1 MAALSTTARCLVST
15 IILLAAT
22 SPRHEFGPNPRGDAV
37 TYYMRDYRDKLDKVF
52 LTAGLS
58 VEIFVATTK
67 SNAGL
72 DPNLYPA
79 LILFGNIS
87 RVFVFNTAT
96 NISIMKDAKSAGFQA
111 VEFYS
116 NDDPSGRWIFDL
128 RSTKTCS
135 SDLCFPTE

>member
-1 MAALSTTARCLVST
+1 MSMMVRCIILT
-15 IILLAAT
+15 IILLAAAD
-22 SPRHEFGPNPRGDAV
+22 PRHEFDSNPRGDVV
-37 TYYMRDYRDKLDKVF
+37 TYHMREYRDKLDKVF
-52 LTAGLS
+52 LRAGVS

-67 SNAGL
+67 SNTGL
-72 DPNLYPA
+72 SHNLYPA
-79 LILFGNIS
+79 LTLFGDIS

>member
-1 MAALSTTARCLVST
+1 MVRCIILT
-15 IILLAAT
+15 IILLAAAE
-22 SPRHEFGPNPRGDAV
+22 PRQEFHSNPRGDVV

-52 LTAGLS
+52 LTAGVS

-67 SNAGL
+67 SNTGL
-72 DPNLYPA
+72 DHNLYPA
-79 LILFGNIS
+79 LTLFGNIS
-87 RVFVFNTAT
+87 RVFVFNTAA

-116 NDDPSGRWIFDL
+116 NDDPSSRWIFDL